1 MICACA
7 TCSAPADFNL
17 IAGIDA
23 KTPRVLP
30 VAVEAQAG
38 SAQNRQNDER
48 QDNPHQPIGSLLGKR
63 SAPDRDALLSAQ
75 KWGFLL
81 RFQIDEPCVVE
92 GLALGSLRAEKLAGK
107 RIQLFLDRGG
117 T

>member
-1 MICACA
+1 
-7 TCSAPADFNL
+7 
-17 IAGIDA
+17 
-23 KTPRVLP
+23 
-30 VAVEAQAG
+30 
-38 SAQNRQNDER
+38 
-48 QDNPHQPIGSLLGKR
+48 LGKG
-63 SAPDRDALLSAQ
+63 SAPDRDSLLPAQ

-92 GLALGSLRAEKLAGK
+92 GLTLGSLVGK

>member
-7 TCSAPADFNL
+7 DVLGAGDFDL

-23 KTPRVLP
+23 KTPGVLP
-30 VAVEAQAG
+30 VTVEARAG
-38 SAQNRQNDER
+38 SSQNRKNDER
-48 QDNPHQPIGSLLGKR
+48 QDNPHQPVGSLWGKG
-63 SAPDRDALLSAQ
+63 SAPDRDALLPAQ

-92 GLALGSLRAEKLAGK
+92 RLTLGSLG
-107 RIQLFLDRGG
+107 
-117 T
+117 